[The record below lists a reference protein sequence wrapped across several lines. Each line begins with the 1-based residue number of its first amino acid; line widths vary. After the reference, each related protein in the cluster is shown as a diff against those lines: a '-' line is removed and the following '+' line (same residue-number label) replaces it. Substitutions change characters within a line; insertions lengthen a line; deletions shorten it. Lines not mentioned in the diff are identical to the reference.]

1 MRVLRKCGLLLLF
14 QKLPW
19 ISGDPWASPS
29 FHGISKFQSTLVL
42 PQQHISHHMTRHEL
56 CRFEVPGRLQCLE
69 NNSLP
74 PVHSCILPHLSWL
87 APFLSRTPSGVF
99 SLKVSFIYF
108 LLSQAFESKETS
120 YLSCPTPT
128 ASYFPGRSPSSPL
141 SSAMQTSLRKPR
153 FPVILQQTNMCI
165 F

>member
-1 MRVLRKCGLLLLF
+1 MGSYYYSRSFHGYLGTL
-14 QKLPW
+14 
-19 ISGDPWASPS
+19 GSPRP

-42 PQQHISHHMTRHEL
+42 PQQHISYHMTRHEL
-56 CRFEVPGRLQCLE
+56 CRLEVPDCLQSLE

-74 PVHSCILPHLSWL
+74 PAHSCILPHLCWL

-99 SLKVSFIYF
+99 SLKVAFIYF
-108 LLSQAFESKETS
+108 LLSLASESKETS
-120 YLSCPTPT
+120 YLPCPTPT

-141 SSAMQTSLRKPR
+141 SSAMPTRLWKPR